1 MFKMLRGYLKAGTP
15 LFPELGSGRE
25 KPVGE
30 EATVTSELMSI
41 ENGGV
46 WIAAEHLL

>member
-1 MFKMLRGYLKAGTP
+1 MFKTLRGYLQAGTP
-15 LFPELGSGRE
+15 LFPELGSGKE

-30 EATVTSELMSI
+30 EATELTSI